1 MRPPRNLKPACASVL
16 VPALLVTGLSAG
28 LSVALYVVSGFSR
41 ANRAIV
47 SAQMRVRPVD
57 LEDGSVAL
65 GLMLRRLDSTGV
77 FMQATAH
84 PDDENNALHVFLNRG
99 KGVRTILAT
108 ATRGDGG
115 QNEIGPEI
123 FDALAVLRTEEL
135 EAVHRFDASEQ
146 YFTRAVDSL
155 GLRSIDSHDAPRRHP
170 GHESGRHRGRPAS

>member
-1 MRPPRNLKPACASVL
+1 MNVKRAS
-16 VPALLVTGLSAG
+16 LLAAV
-28 LSVALYVVSGFSR
+28 VALALVEVPF
-41 ANRAIV
+41 
-47 SAQMRVRPVD
+47 AQMRVRPID

-65 GLMLRRLDSTGV
+65 GLALRHLANTGV

-99 KGVRTILAT
+99 QGIHTILAT

-135 EAVHRFDASEQ
+135 LAAHRFDGAEP
-146 YFTRAVDSL
+146 YFPRAVDFGYSFSL
-155 GLRSIDSHDAPRRHP
+155 DETYEKWGRDAIVGDFVRHIRPVRPDVVVGFLWEGMNGGL
-170 GHESGRHRGRPAS
+170 